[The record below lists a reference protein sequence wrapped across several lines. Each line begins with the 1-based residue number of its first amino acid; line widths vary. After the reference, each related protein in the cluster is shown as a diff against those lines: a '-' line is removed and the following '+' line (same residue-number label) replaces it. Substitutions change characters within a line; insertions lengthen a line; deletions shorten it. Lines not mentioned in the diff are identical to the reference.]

1 MEYLADTVALVRHLT
16 GHPAIGRE
24 AARVLRA
31 ADAGHHRIYVSTIT
45 LMEVMYLSEAKR
57 IPIRLRELL
66 DMISS
71 SINYEIVPVSA
82 DIVLAASEVD
92 DVPELHDRII
102 VGTAKWLGVPLLTRD
117 EVMQASRHV
126 HTIW

>member
-1 MEYLADTVALVRHLT
+1 MEYL
-16 GHPAIGRE
+16 
-24 AARVLRA
+24 
-31 ADAGHHRIYVSTIT
+31 
-45 LMEVMYLSEAKR
+45 
-57 IPIRLRELL
+57 
-66 DMISS
+66 
-71 SINYEIVPVSA
+71 
-82 DIVLAASEVD
+82 VLAASEVD